1 MSGTSLDGV
10 DAALIR
16 TDGREAVEA
25 GPWLT
30 LPYDDA
36 FRAQLRAVLGHKQAP
51 QALVDALTHK
61 HAEAV
66 SALLTKAAG
75 WGGPP
80 VLVGFHGQTLYHDPA
95 NRLTVQIGDGA
106 RLAQLVGIPVVN
118 DFRSADVAA
127 GGQGAPLVPV
137 YHQALAAGL
146 ARPLLVLNIGG
157 VANITYLGRKGEL
170 VACDTGPGNALIDDW
185 MLQHTGKAVDE
196 GGAVA
201 AQGKVHDGYLSKM
214 LEHRYFEQP
223 LPKSLDRQAFKH
235 FTDMPGL
242 GVADGAATLTAFTA
256 AAVAAIFSQL
266 PEPPAR
272 LLVCGGGR
280 HNPALMAAL
289 ERYCRLAPEPV
300 EAVGWQGDA
309 LEAQAFGYLA
319 VRSQLGLPLSYPL
332 TTGVSAPM
340 PGGCHHAV
348 NQ

>member
-1 MSGTSLDGV
+1 MQTVIGLMSGTSLDGV

-137 YHQALAAGL
+137 YHQASCTPSSLRSRNHSLALLRSGANVL
-146 ARPLLVLNIGG
+146 RKNAR
-157 VANITYLGRKGEL
+157 
-170 VACDTGPGNALIDDW
+170 
-185 MLQHTGKAVDE
+185 
-196 GGAVA
+196 
-201 AQGKVHDGYLSKM
+201 
-214 LEHRYFEQP
+214 
-223 LPKSLDRQAFKH
+223 
-235 FTDMPGL
+235 
-242 GVADGAATLTAFTA
+242 
-256 AAVAAIFSQL
+256 
-266 PEPPAR
+266 
-272 LLVCGGGR
+272 
-280 HNPALMAAL
+280 
-289 ERYCRLAPEPV
+289 
-300 EAVGWQGDA
+300 
-309 LEAQAFGYLA
+309 
-319 VRSQLGLPLSYPL
+319 RSS
-332 TTGVSAPM
+332 TV
-340 PGGCHHAV
+340 
-348 NQ
+348 